1 MVRQPPPENKI
12 KTFGYIPEGRNSR
25 LGMTADFKLGLR
37 FTPYKHLTSHCSSD
51 PVAGCYTAWYWIMI
65 HAKYYKAPE
74 SVPKVSNTWRTTA
87 LTVTRSRAKRLER
100 HFHSNGE
107 TLPIKSVT
115 LSVTALEARMN
126 ALSLSSYFI
135 FISKNPERRGDMS
148 SSVLPLHSWIRK
160 QRAMGCRSNLLVL
173 F

>member
-1 MVRQPPPENKI
+1 MAQQLLPKNKR
-12 KTFGYIPEGRNSR
+12 KTFGYIAEGRNSH
-25 LGMTADFKLGLR
+25 LGTTAGFTLGLR
-37 FTPYKHLTSHCSSD
+37 FIPYKHLSSHCTSD

-74 SVPKVSNTWRTTA
+74 SVPKVSTTRRTTA
-87 LTVTRSRAKRLER
+87 RTVARNRAKRLET
-100 HFHSNGE
+100 HFPSNDE

-135 FISKNPERRGDMS
+135 FISKNPERRRDIS
-148 SSVLPLHSWIRK
+148 CSVLPLHSRIRK
-160 QRAMGCRSNLLVL
+160 QHAMGCRSNLPVL